1 MQVLIDWILEQGT
14 TSDDLGALLTGIGER
29 LLESGVPAQRA
40 SLDLPTIDPGSRA
53 ISYKWWR
60 DRPAAV
66 QTLPHGTDQEGVFQ
80 RSVVYHL
87 LSTGLD
93 IGRWRLDRREGSQF
107 ELLRELR
114 AQGLTDYV
122 LRLAGFGDS
131 TSAVKGVAF
140 SIATDRP
147 GGFSDS
153 ALRQASRITPAL
165 RLAAYRI
172 SAAHTASN
180 ALSVYLGSNTARS
193 VLAGEIQR
201 GGGERIAA
209 AVLFADL
216 KRFTVL
222 SEHEDTLDV
231 MRWLNEH
238 FQAIGDAVMAKGG
251 EILKFLGDGLLAVF
265 AVENIDRWPCPG
277 CEDALRAAEAAVA
290 ANHALNKRRAINGD
304 PVLQVDVALNFGEVV
319 YGNVGASRR
328 LDFTVIG
335 PVVNET
341 CRIEG
346 LCDEL
351 GHSIIL
357 SETFAR
363 RCSRKTTKVGAF
375 ALRGIEGPRSVCVP
389 LQVPAAARALLSV
402 GSD

>member
-1 MQVLIDWILEQGT
+1 
-14 TSDDLGALLTGIGER
+14 
-29 LLESGVPAQRA
+29 
-40 SLDLPTIDPGSRA
+40 
-53 ISYKWWR
+53 
-60 DRPAAV
+60 
-66 QTLPHGTDQEGVFQ
+66 
-80 RSVVYHL
+80 
-87 LSTGLD
+87 
-93 IGRWRLDRREGSQF
+93 
-107 ELLRELR
+107 
-114 AQGLTDYV
+114 
-122 LRLAGFGDS
+122 
-131 TSAVKGVAF
+131 
-140 SIATDRP
+140 
-147 GGFSDS
+147 
-153 ALRQASRITPAL
+153 
-165 RLAAYRI
+165 
-172 SAAHTASN
+172 
-180 ALSVYLGSNTARS
+180 
-193 VLAGEIQR
+193 
-201 GGGERIAA
+201 
-209 AVLFADL
+209 L

-222 SEHEDTLDV
+222 SEHEDALDV

-290 ANHALNKRRAINGD
+290 ANHALNKTRAINGD

-363 RCSRKTTKVGAF
+363 RCSRNTTKVGAF

-389 LQVPAAARALLSV
+389 LQAPAAARALLSV